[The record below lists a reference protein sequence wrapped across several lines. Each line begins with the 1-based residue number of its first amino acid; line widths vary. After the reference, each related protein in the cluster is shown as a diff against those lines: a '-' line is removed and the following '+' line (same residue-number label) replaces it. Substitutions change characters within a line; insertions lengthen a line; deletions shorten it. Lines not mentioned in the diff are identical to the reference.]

1 MLNALLVAGRVAVV
15 HLLEHAS
22 RRSHPLVHAPGR
34 NTLHLAEHLSFLPC
48 IMLTADIRPLP
59 SRRCIRLCSNANH
72 HLFPC
77 SHCAGVQGPT
87 LGWQVWL
94 LLVCALQ
101 ECCGACCVALAL
113 HRTLQM
119 QKPRG
124 RARGRCESR
133 GRRVDRDTAAPRKAT
148 GERTCVYPVGYRRD
162 RGPTPT
168 PKQITV
174 LTCWMCHS
182 QAEAVGGAQRRQRAE
197 EESQRGPQAL
207 PQRRGAPE
215 NCEHLRAAI
224 LQAARDIPG
233 GAEAS
238 LSHPSQLT
246 AERGL
251 QPPGLR
257 FGQAERRG
265 SNSPP

>member
-1 MLNALLVAGRVAVV
+1 
-15 HLLEHAS
+15 
-22 RRSHPLVHAPGR
+22 
-34 NTLHLAEHLSFLPC
+34 
-48 IMLTADIRPLP
+48 MLTADIRPLP

-168 PKQITV
+168 PKQSTV

-224 LQAARDIPG
+224 LQAARDIPV
-233 GAEAS
+233 S
-238 LSHPSQLT
+238 SRLLRPRYLT
-246 AERGL
+246 
-251 QPPGLR
+251 PH
-257 FGQAERRG
+257 
-265 SNSPP
+265 S